1 MELMIKG
8 TSALV
13 SVPSQWV
20 KQVAPLPEEEGG
32 RTQVIPDE
40 NPGREPHLVL
50 SLHVASSLGSLKE
63 ERIETSVLPRQPFG
77 PGPQGATMQTREKV
91 RRPGVRRDPGTLRR
105 RL

>member
-50 SLHVASSLGSLKE
+50 SLRAASSLGSLKE
-63 ERIETSVLPRQPFG
+63 EGIATSVLPRQPFG
-77 PGPQGATMQTREKV
+77 PGPWGATMRTGEKV
-91 RRPGVRRDPGTLRR
+91 SGPGVRWDPGTLRC